1 MFTKIIIENIGPIT
15 ENIVLDFVINK
26 RDKLNEDSYVEV
38 PDKIYVSKIAGIIAG
53 NASGKTT
60 ILDTL
65 NKIGSFIELPN
76 TKRSFSEFND
86 INFDDEF
93 EKMIYYNIKNNI
105 YSNKLPSLNESV
117 ENPIGYIE
125 TELYINN
132 NDEYSGF
139 YNYCLRYDKNY
150 VKNGMLEESLYFRK
164 KYNSKKKK
172 EIFKISGNF
181 ESEIG
186 YKIAYKNNILEE
198 LKNDNKAKNEFLD
211 KINYYQ
217 TYAKRYITESS
228 TMDAENYIFPEN
240 IVINMIKN
248 KEPIVLE
255 FIKMADENIKNVIIE
270 DSDTKRPKLYFD
282 YGNYKIRYDYIST
295 ATKKLCAIASNYVR
309 SCKHGGIF
317 LIDELDNSLNREII
331 KFILNL
337 YIKNVSNNTSQLIFT
352 TYTPEVLNIL
362 RRDQIFILT
371 KLNCSIKLT
380 KFIDYIDEKT
390 QKKVR
395 KDFSFSKSYKNN
407 IIKNFPDSISFEMVE
422 RVLRR
427 QNK

>member
-26 RDKLNEDSYVEV
+26 RDKLNEGSYVEV

-117 ENPIGYIE
+117 QNPIGYIE

-164 KYNSKKKK
+164 KYISKKKK

-217 TYAKRYITESS
+217 TYAKRYINESS

-255 FIKMADENIKNVIIE
+255 FIKMADENIKKVIVE

-295 ATKKLCAIASNYVR
+295 ATKKLCAIASNYVK

-422 RVLRR
+422 RVLRE

>member
-1 MFTKIIIENIGPIT
+1 MFTKIIIENIGPIK

>member
-26 RDKLNEDSYVEV
+26 RDKLNEGSYVEV

-117 ENPIGYIE
+117 QNPIGYIE

-217 TYAKRYITESS
+217 TYAKRYINESS

-255 FIKMADENIKNVIIE
+255 FIKMADENIKKVIVE

-295 ATKKLCAIASNYVR
+295 ATKKLCAIASNYVK

-422 RVLRR
+422 RVLRE